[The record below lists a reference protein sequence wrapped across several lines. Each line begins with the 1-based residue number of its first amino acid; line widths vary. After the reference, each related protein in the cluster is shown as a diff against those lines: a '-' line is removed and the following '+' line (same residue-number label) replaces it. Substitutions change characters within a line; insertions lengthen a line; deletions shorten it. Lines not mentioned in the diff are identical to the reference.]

1 MISVDTVYQKVLALA
16 NKEQRGYI
24 TPQEFNLLADKA
36 QMELYDMYFHDIKT
50 AVHKATNQQGVAF
63 DEIELIQEK
72 LQPFQA
78 NTVLTLG
85 ANLGLLTIPDDVYY
99 INILQDANGGREVVE
114 MTLKETS
121 YTENHPLLSATTSR
135 KTYVREPNSQIR
147 IHPLLTEETTFDLRY
162 YKRPTPPNWAYVV
175 VQKRAL
181 YNSNSSVDFTL
192 HASEEELL
200 VARILQLAGI
210 VIMKPGIVEIGSAEI
225 SAKKVQQN
233 N

>member
-50 AVHKATNQQGVAF
+50 GVHKATNQQGVAF

-78 NTVLTLG
+78 TTPLTLTAG
-85 ANLGLLTIPDDVYY
+85 TETLTIPDFVHY
-99 INILQDANGGREVVE
+99 INILKYKFGEVTE
-114 MTLKETS
+114 MTLKEVS
-121 YTENHPLLSATTSR
+121 YTQNHPLLSATQNR
-135 KTYVREPNSQIR
+135 MVYVREPDNVIR
-147 IHPLLTEETTFDLRY
+147 LRPILLEDTSFVLHY
-162 YKRPTPPNWAYVV
+162 YKRPKPPEWAYVV
-175 VQKRAL
+175 VNSKAL
-181 YNSNSSVDFTL
+181 YNSNSSVNFTL
-192 HASEEELL
+192 HGSEEELL

-210 VIMKPGIVEIGSAEI
+210 IIMKPGIVEIGSAEI